1 MGLVTQIVWNTDTV
15 VKVWNTDTLKIVWN
29 TDTLEMVWNT
39 DIIWDFKPLVGTN
52 HQTEIRLRKWL
63 YSFEITLEINW
74 KNFATQEKWYIA
86 RKIFVKFDKITIC
99 VVKNQNEQKQCESQS
114 SFNVFFF
121 FNGWNTDTLLILM

>member
-52 HQTEIRLRKWL
+52 HQTQIRLRKWL
-63 YSFEITLEINW
+63 YSFEITLEINEKISQLK
-74 KNFATQEKWYIA
+74 KN
-86 RKIFVKFDKITIC
+86 
-99 VVKNQNEQKQCESQS
+99 
-114 SFNVFFF
+114 
-121 FNGWNTDTLLILM
+121 DT